1 MQVISHNSGIRKLTC
16 TWPQLLRVCWLP
28 KLLWCL
34 FLRILRFV
42 LFLRQQMRHR
52 RFWNLRLI
60 SPPSISSL
68 HQIAYKGDILTVL
81 KLMAGI
87 QISHACRLRADH
99 LISCLIQLHQGQD
112 CQYLPMMIIFTCHH
126 PLVPQCHIIE
136 GTRKLCLEIH
146 AWVSLIIFMCV
157 CVCVFFASFVSS
169 HAMWLKSFYGAYSII
184 VQCKI
189 KKQQ

>member
-1 MQVISHNSGIRKLTC
+1 MSHNSGIRKLTC

-28 KLLWCL
+28 QLLWCL

-42 LFLRQQMRHR
+42 LFLHQQMRHR

-112 CQYLPMMIIFTCHH
+112 CQHLPMMIIFTCHH
-126 PLVPQCHIIE
+126 LLVPQCHIIE
-136 GTRKLCLEIH
+136 GTRKLCPRNSCLG
-146 AWVSLIIFMCV
+146 IFDNFHVCLCV
-157 CVCVFFASFVSS
+157 CVLCFLRLISCYVAQKFLWSLQYYCT
-169 HAMWLKSFYGAYSII
+169 M
-184 VQCKI
+184 
-189 KKQQ
+189 